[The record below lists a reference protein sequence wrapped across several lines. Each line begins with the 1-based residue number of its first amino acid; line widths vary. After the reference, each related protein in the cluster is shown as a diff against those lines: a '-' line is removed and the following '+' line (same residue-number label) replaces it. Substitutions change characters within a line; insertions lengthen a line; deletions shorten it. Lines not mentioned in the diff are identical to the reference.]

1 MARIDD
7 DVLFAN
13 LRDKL
18 FTAVVGDVLD
28 KMGWRRQFL
37 PQAIGPLKPDMK
49 LIGRAMPVLEAD
61 VFDEGSRT
69 PGAAVAKPF
78 GLMFE
83 ALDDLRPGEV
93 YVATGGSFRYA
104 LWGELMSTRARYLNA
119 AGALLNGFVRDAAGI
134 EALGFPTFC
143 RGLYA
148 QDQGPR
154 GRVIDFRVAVEIEGV
169 RIQPGDLIFG
179 DREGVLVIPAE
190 VEAEAIEAAL
200 MKASTENKV
209 AIAIRGG
216 LSAHEA
222 FETFGVL

>member
-1 MARIDD
+1 MAKMEEE
-7 DVLFAN
+7 VLFSN

-18 FTAVVGDVLD
+18 FTAVVGDALD
-28 KMGWRRQFL
+28 KLGWRRQFL
-37 PQAIGPLKPDMK
+37 PQAIGPLRTDMK
-49 LIGRAMPVLEAD
+49 LVGRAMPILEAD
-61 VFDEGSRT
+61 IFDESSCS

-83 ALDDLRPGEV
+83 ALDDLRAGEV

-154 GRVIDFRVAVEIEGV
+154 GKVIDFRVAVEIEGV
-169 RIQPGDLIFG
+169 RIAPGDLIFG
-179 DREGVLVIPAE
+179 DREGVLVIPSE

-200 MKASTENKV
+200 AKAATENRV
-209 AIAIRGG
+209 ATAIRGG
-216 LSAHEA
+216 LSAREA